1 MRNNKSFTK
10 YNNNKNTWRLFS
22 VLCILVLI
30 LDAGVVGEG
39 LLILDSVKL
48 PQTNLR
54 PADFHHCN
62 FLIL

>member
-10 YNNNKNTWRLFS
+10 YKNTWRLFS

-30 LDAGVVGEG
+30 LDAGGVGEG
-39 LLILDSVKL
+39 LLDSVKL

-54 PADFHHCN
+54 PADFHYCN
-62 FLIL
+62 FFIL